1 MSAMKGGYNSV
12 VRRAQKIQ
20 SQLTKLQEEL
30 TDRTVEAQV
39 GGGLVKVTINGDREV
54 VAISISPDVIDPDDP
69 ESLQELLTAAFN
81 EAMGNVQEM
90 IDTETSKLTGGVNMP
105 WML

>member
-12 VRRAQKIQ
+12 VRRAQKMQ

-30 TDRTVEAQV
+30 TGRTVEAQV

-54 VAISISPDVIDPDDP
+54 VALSISPDVIDPDDP